1 MGAADGKL
9 ATIIA
14 AVSPAALG
22 MGVLLLVAGFVGL
35 RLRKGEAASLPA
47 AVGFYG
53 GTVGVALL
61 RQAGLL

>member
-35 RLRKGEAASLPA
+35 RLRKGEIGRAH
-47 AVGFYG
+47 V
-53 GTVGVALL
+53 
-61 RQAGLL
+61 